1 MKIMKKR
8 SQNIGFLPIALS
20 LMAAF
25 PQRTEDW
32 LRFRNNR
39 KLYIEFDT
47 FTDRRHAGKVAAYDP
62 LSRLSPALITLP
74 AP

>member
-1 MKIMKKR
+1 MKLSEKR
-8 SQNIGFLPIALS
+8 LQNIGFLPIALS

-32 LRFRNNR
+32 LRFINNC
-39 KLYIEFDT
+39 KLYIEYVT

-62 LSRLSPALITLP
+62 GSRLSPALITT
-74 AP
+74 